1 MYTFVIIMHFRV
13 YHTYCNTLIMTS
25 PCQRQ
30 LANLL
35 RYIPSQALNFA
46 FKDSFK
52 KVLVPKRGS
61 ISQKDSDI
69 KYDFDYATFVL
80 GNLLSG
86 GLAGASSLA
95 LLYPLELAR
104 TRSNVCFLYV
114 ISYINNIKMIKKMR
128 FSYVNVRAIQ
138 QYNTPCCTSSCL
150 LCIMCVML
158 HFYSFVTLLLD
169 WLLILDR

>member
-1 MYTFVIIMHFRV
+1 MYTIVIIMHFRV

-25 PCQRQ
+25 SCQRQ

-61 ISQKDSDI
+61 ISQKDSDK

-104 TRSNVCFLYV
+104 TRCERYRKQYIHVVHDHPDLHYVCYVTFLFICNSIIRLAADIGSVTAIAEY
-114 ISYINNIKMIKKMR
+114 NIPPKYTG
-128 FSYVNVRAIQ
+128 S
-138 QYNTPCCTSSCL
+138 
-150 LCIMCVML
+150 
-158 HFYSFVTLLLD
+158 
-169 WLLILDR
+169 